1 MYGPEIYFC
10 YLTRSEC
17 KNCQTASLIGISVLI
32 LRPIYLDRYN
42 MKDQNEEKQE
52 DDKILLQKEIES

>member
-1 MYGPEIYFC
+1 MYVLKYIFVILLGQNAKTP
-10 YLTRSEC
+10 
-17 KNCQTASLIGISVLI
+17 SLIGISVLI

>member
-1 MYGPEIYFC
+1 MYVLKYIFVILLGQNAKTP
-10 YLTRSEC
+10 
-17 KNCQTASLIGISVLI
+17 SLIDISVLI

>member
-10 YLTRSEC
+10 YPTRSEC
-17 KNCQTASLIGISVLI
+17 KKCQTPSLIGISVLI